1 MTWSDYPC
9 VEWPGH
15 VDENGY
21 GRAYNDRQAHVLIW
35 QGTFGRTLR
44 PKHSLDHLCHTYAD
58 PPCPGGRT
66 DRHRRCVQPYHLE
79 EVTIAENNR
88 RSNSPWAIN
97 GRKQFC
103 KDDHEFTPENTR
115 ITPDGRRRCR
125 KCHRNQQR
133 RARARGKTRS
143 TT

>member
-1 MTWSDYPC
+1 M
-9 VEWPGH
+9 
-15 VDENGY
+15 
-21 GRAYNDRQAHVLIW
+21 IW